1 MNFLSFVLKQSRG
14 MVALSVLAGMAGGM
28 SGVGLIALIQA
39 ELSRE
44 TATARTLGLAFAG
57 LCVVM
62 TLTRAVANATMVRLA
77 QGAVSRLWVHM
88 GRALLDVPLARFEAL
103 DRAAVLA
110 VLTEDVETV
119 AGALVSIPM
128 LCINA
133 TIVVSCFAF
142 VVWLSPPLFA
152 WGLAIAVAGLVGYE
166 VFGTRGLIHLRRARA
181 GQDELMG
188 HFQSMIGGFRE
199 LKSHRGRRDVFL
211 VDSLEATTTAVRD
224 RNVSAAT
231 WFAAAGSW
239 SLIAFFGFI
248 GVLLYVLPSVQEIS
262 RPALAGSVLVVLYIM
277 TPLEVILTW
286 IPILGRAR
294 VSLLKIEAL
303 GLSLQAA
310 DEKPSAAPT
319 GPLSFRT
326 ALDLCDVTYTYHH
339 KNDVGR
345 GEFTLGPIDLT
356 LRPGEIVFLVGGNGS
371 GKTTLVKLLAG
382 LYSPESGSVRLD
394 GRPIT
399 PENLETYRQL
409 FSVVF
414 TDGYLFPTLQGL
426 DPAGLDRTARAFL
439 ARLELGDHVQVEGG
453 AFSTTDLS
461 QGQRK
466 RLALLTAVLEDRPIM
481 ILDEWASNQDAHF
494 KNVFYRELLPEWRAR
509 GKSILVITHDA
520 DDQHVADRVIHL
532 ESGRFLDR
540 TGNSVASGDLDEWDR
555 LQPLA
560 SS

>member
-1 MNFLSFVLKQSRG
+1 MKFLSFLITQSRG
-14 MVALSVLAGMAGGM
+14 MVALSVLAGIAGGL

-44 TATARTLGLAFAG
+44 TASARTLGLAFAG

-62 TLTRAVANATMVRLA
+62 ALTRALSHTTMVRLA
-77 QGAVSRLWVHM
+77 QGAVSKLSVHLC
-88 GRALLDVPLARFEAL
+88 RALLDVPLTRFEAL

-110 VLTEDVETV
+110 VLAEDVEIV
-119 AGALVSIPM
+119 AGSLASIPM

-142 VVWLSPPLFA
+142 VGWLSPPLFA
-152 WGLAIAVAGLVGYE
+152 SGLAIAVVGFVGYE
-166 VFGTRGLIHLRRARA
+166 VFGTRGLHQLRRARA

-188 HFQSMIGGFRE
+188 HFQSMIDGFRE
-199 LKSHRGRRDVFL
+199 LKSHRGRRDAFL

-231 WFAAAGSW
+231 WFGAAGSW
-239 SLIAFFGFI
+239 SLLAFFGFI
-248 GVLLYVLPSVQEIS
+248 GVLLYVLPSLQPIP

-294 VSLLKIEAL
+294 VSLRKIEAL

-310 DEKPSAAPT
+310 DEKPSGAST
-319 GPLSFRT
+319 GTLPFRS
-326 ALDLCDVTYTYHH
+326 ALELHDVTYTYHH
-339 KNDVGR
+339 KNDLGR

-356 LRPGEIVFLVGGNGS
+356 LRPEEIVFLVGGNGS

-382 LYSPESGSVRLD
+382 LYTPEAGSVRLD
-394 GRPIT
+394 GRAIT
-399 PENLETYRQL
+399 AENRETYRQL

-426 DPAGLDRTARAFL
+426 DPAGLDDRARAL
-439 ARLELGDHVQVEGG
+439 ITRLELDDLVQVEGG
-453 AFSTTDLS
+453 SFSTTDLS

-466 RLALLTAVLEDRPIM
+466 RLALLTAILEDRPIM

-494 KNVFYRELLPEWRAR
+494 KKVFYLELLPEWRAQ
-509 GKSILVITHDA
+509 GKSILVITHDE
-520 DDQHVADRVIHL
+520 DDRHVADRVISL
-532 ESGRFLDR
+532 EAGCFFDR
-540 TGNSVASGDLDEWDR
+540 TRTRVASGDLDEWDR
-555 LQPLA
+555 VQPVP
-560 SS
+560 SP